1 MDFDYRKREMIL
13 PGGRPVLVVRLSA
26 AESEERTHQIRDYV
40 VESLALG
47 VLVMDPGTNLH
58 LEYYPPLGGVT
69 CSVQEE
75 AEKEEP
81 EGEEGTEQPDESG
94 ADQPDAEH
102 AATNVGPG
110 ARVKNRILARLTSY
124 RKTHGL
130 GCLRQVAELAGK
142 PLTEEILRMTLLGE
156 VKQPLEVWKQIDR
169 ALDALEQEGGHE

>member
-1 MDFDYRKREMIL
+1 MDFDYRKREVIL

-26 AESEERTHQIRDYV
+26 AESEERTRQIRDYV

-69 CSVQEE
+69 CTVREE
-75 AEKEEP
+75 TEKEEP

-94 ADQPDAEH
+94 EDRPDAEH
-102 AATNVGPG
+102 AATHVGPG
-110 ARVKNRILARLTSY
+110 ARVKKRILARLTSY